1 MRLTATMFALLM
13 ALPAFADDG
22 AQTKRIAVVVSL
34 SRPTERLPAAPQ
46 MQQQAASLVE
56 ALSTKGGYADVRALI
71 GPVASAET
79 VMSTVRAAVKD
90 AGPQGVILFAFSGY
104 GVGGDFGEP
113 VLLTQGASVARPS
126 ETGLDV
132 NQLAEVLGP
141 HGNGQ
146 QILVLIDA
154 MHTGNVDGVALIG
167 PTASEWPRSSASGL
181 TVITPRMG
189 AAGTAQA
196 GLLPALTQAISVRAD
211 SNGDGQLSMAEL
223 FRAMGPALSDESGSL
238 VDTAGDLSSKRSIAL
253 LAAENPMPAF
263 GVPGLSTA
271 LVLAGGVAGGVSL
284 AMYTTKRGECLNQ
297 AGTLLCG
304 DGAEYQRYQRTQ
316 HALGVV
322 GGGLVAAGVG
332 LRLAAGPHGISL
344 RLSADF

>member
-238 VDTAGDLSSKRSIAL
+238 VLRL
-253 LAAENPMPAF
+253 
-263 GVPGLSTA
+263 
-271 LVLAGGVAGGVSL
+271 
-284 AMYTTKRGECLNQ
+284 
-297 AGTLLCG
+297 
-304 DGAEYQRYQRTQ
+304 
-316 HALGVV
+316 
-322 GGGLVAAGVG
+322 LVASFGRFKMTKWYHQYMAVG
-332 LRLAAGPHGISL
+332 DIQITHSTRPKPYGLHYRPIIYSGHMYSQIMAKYAV
-344 RLSADF
+344 